1 MVTAFAEAMPSAGVE
16 PTRLRALPY
25 RGGGS
30 MRTDVITVGQRLE
43 RFITELQQFG
53 SQAVTLPWDSG
64 KSGSTGRPTMTVRR

>member
-1 MVTAFAEAMPSAGVE
+1 MAAALAEAMRSAGVE

-25 RGGGS
+25 SGGAS
-30 MRTDVITVGQRLE
+30 LCIDVITVDPRLG

-64 KSGSTGRPTMTVRR
+64 KNGSSARPS